1 MAALPPDDAF
11 AIDRRAVRRAF
22 SRAAAT
28 YDAAAVLQREI
39 GARMGSRLDFVKIA
53 PAVVVDAGCGTGE
66 AIAALASRYADARVV
81 AIDIALPMVQRAAAR
96 CKPQSWLA
104 RLAGRQARGP
114 LFICADIAA
123 LPLAANSAQLLWSNA
138 ALQWIDDPLQALR
151 EFARVVDV
159 GGLLAFSTFGPDT
172 LAELRGAFDD
182 ARPHVGRFVDMHDL
196 GDMLVAAGFADPVM
210 DMERITMTYETPRA
224 LLRDL
229 KALGAT
235 NALRGRSR
243 GLFGKAALARTE
255 AALEATRRDG
265 RIGATFE
272 VVYGHAWKAA
282 PKRTAEGHAIV
293 RFDALA
299 NKP

>member
-1 MAALPPDDAF
+1 MPALPPDDAF

-28 YDAAAVLQREI
+28 YDDAAVLQREI
-39 GARMGSRLDFVKIA
+39 GARMRSRLDYVKIA
-53 PAVVVDAGCGTGE
+53 PAVIVDAGCGTGE
-66 AIAALASRYADARVV
+66 AIAPLAERYAGARVV
-81 AIDIALPMVQRAAAR
+81 AIDIALPMLARAAAR
-96 CKPQSWLA
+96 GKSPSWLA
-104 RLAGRQARGP
+104 RLAGRRSVAP
-114 LFICADIAA
+114 AFVCADIGA
-123 LPLAANSAQLLWSNA
+123 LPLPANSVQLLWSNV

-159 GGLLAFSTFGPDT
+159 GGLVAFSTFGPDT

-224 LLRDL
+224 MLRDL

-243 GLFGKAALARTE
+243 GLLGKAALARAE

-282 PKRTAEGHAIV
+282 PKRTPEGHAIV
-293 RFDALA
+293 QFDAIA
-299 NKP
+299 KKP